1 MVDELVRA
9 KPEER
14 LSLYDFVTSTLAFYS
29 KHFKSAEDLLWVKFF
44 DEEKY
49 ESDLL
54 NNKAVGLYLSG
65 NETECEKSWTRSL
78 ASNPLN
84 LIAQYNYS
92 HFKRMKKIIDDTK
105 LNKNLLLM
113 PEGRKRNFYILIS
126 NLVMLPLLKE
136 PFKTYN
142 FNPKLSR
149 HK

>member
-1 MVDELVRA
+1 M
-9 KPEER
+9 
-14 LSLYDFVTSTLAFYS
+14 
-29 KHFKSAEDLLWVKFF
+29 HFRNAEDLLWVRFF

-65 NETECEKSWTRSL
+65 NEQECERNWARSL
-78 ASNPLN
+78 TSNPFN

-92 HFKRMKKIIDDTK
+92 HFKRMKRIIDDTK
-105 LNKNLLLM
+105 LNKNLLLL
-113 PEGRKRNFYILIS
+113 PETRKRNFYLLIS